1 MGISISLDDFGTG
14 FSSLSHLRD
23 FSVDEI
29 KVDKSFVQDLEA
41 SAGDRAL
48 IKGLVELAHCLD
60 LSVVA
65 EGVETLAQ
73 FEYVRDLGV
82 DFAQG
87 FFHAR
92 PLSPR
97 EAEEF
102 LSHSQTSSMLQS
114 G

>member
-1 MGISISLDDFGTG
+1 ACDVVVFFMVL
-14 FSSLSHLRD
+14 LSFRFDHPEPTAQGKQRHPSGKL
-23 FSVDEI
+23 
-29 KVDKSFVQDLEA
+29 QHQP
-41 SAGDRAL
+41 G
-48 IKGLVELAHCLD
+48 HPQ
-60 LSVVA
+60 
-65 EGVETLAQ
+65 GVETLAQ

-102 LSHSQTSSMLQS
+102 LSQSQTSSMLQS